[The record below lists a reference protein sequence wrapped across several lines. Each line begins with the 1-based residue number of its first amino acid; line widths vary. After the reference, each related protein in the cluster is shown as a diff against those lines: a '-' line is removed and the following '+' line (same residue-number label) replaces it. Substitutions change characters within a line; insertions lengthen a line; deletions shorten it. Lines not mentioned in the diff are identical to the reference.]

1 MDKYFVPVIAHPT
14 MKAVYLP
21 WLHMHQPM
29 VWTEDNELI
38 GNLEKMLRSDD
49 SRDRWDGR
57 LMARAYR
64 NPAQWIENL
73 TAEGKHPKIAVDY
86 SGILLEN
93 LASMNAS
100 GESRQEEM
108 DPDNN
113 LISEIIPLW
122 RQVLQEHSDS
132 IEFAGTAYAHCYFP
146 ITPEEDWPLQ
156 VDEWKKTFTS
166 LFGTEPIKRVKGFW
180 LPELGVPPAEKMGQ
194 LVRLLKDRGY
204 EWLILPMEAVR
215 DYKRFSFEKLV
226 ETFAQPHF
234 LNTEE
239 GSITVIFRP
248 RYDFIDQQGGCDAN
262 GIYHKCVQASRIL
275 ERTRRKGPALVVP
288 ASDGENGNVMM
299 NQFFPDTFIPFFR
312 EKSDNVV
319 SSMTISQYI
328 KEYPSDDEIELDPAG
343 SSWLGSHSNW
353 QAGDKRL
360 EMLNQIQELSR
371 EFHAQTSKTREDKA
385 VLRAFLMAETSCYVY
400 WNSEFWFG
408 QGDKMLEF
416 ARATM
421 KEHS

>member
-1 MDKYFVPVIAHPT
+1 

-21 WLHMHQPM
+21 WLHMHQPI
-29 VWTEDNELI
+29 VWTEDDELI
-38 GNLEKMLRSDD
+38 GNLEKMLRSED

-64 NPAQWIENL
+64 NPAQWIESL
-73 TAEGKHPKIAVDY
+73 SAEGKHPKIAVDY

-93 LASMNAS
+93 LASINAS
-100 GESRQEEM
+100 GTPEQEKT
-108 DPDNN
+108 DTDGN
-113 LISEIIPLW
+113 LLSDTIPLW
-122 RQVLQEHSDS
+122 RQVLQEHPDS

-146 ITPEEDWPLQ
+146 VTPEEDWPLQ
-156 VDEWKKTFTS
+156 VDEWKKTFAS
-166 LFGTEPIKRVKGFW
+166 LFGTEPTKRVKGFW
-180 LPELGVPPAEKMGQ
+180 LPEMGVPPVEKMGQ

-204 EWLILPMEAVR
+204 EWLILPLEAVR
-215 DYKRFSFEKLV
+215 QYRSFSFEKLV

-234 LNTEE
+234 LNTEG

-262 GIYHKCVQASRIL
+262 GIYQKCLQASRIL
-275 ERTRRKGPALVVP
+275 ERSRKKGPALVVP

-328 KEYPSDDEIELDPAG
+328 KEYPPDDEIELDSGG
-343 SSWLGSHSNW
+343 SSWLGGHSSW

-360 EMLNQIQELSR
+360 EMLHQIQELSK
-371 EFHAQTSKTREDKA
+371 EFHVQTRKIHENKA
-385 VLRAFLMAETSCYVY
+385 ALRALLVAETSCYVY
-400 WNSEFWFG
+400 WNSDFWFA
-408 QGDKMLEF
+408 QGNKMLEF
-416 ARATM
+416 ARKKM
-421 KEHS
+421 KAHSQI